1 MVFVVCR
8 TEEEP
13 RFAREV
19 DEEEGEKEENEEPM
33 SDPSENDE
41 PEGSF
46 SFIIQFTIFHYLQ
59 K

>member
-19 DEEEGEKEENEEPM
+19 DEEEGDKEENSEPM
-33 SDPSENDE
+33 SDPTENDE
-41 PEGSF
+41 PEGSS
-46 SFIIQFTIFHYLQ
+46 SFII
-59 K
+59 